1 MTNIKK
7 RILVSIILLSLVV
20 GIFFLEKFDMHIT
33 KFVTLGVSIGMIA
46 AFIYS
51 LLKLDKKVFNASNLF
66 LIFVFLLLLISFS
79 YCSYKVGERP
89 WTILMMLIII
99 SSADMAGYFFGSLFK
114 GSKMWESLSPNKT
127 WSGQIFGII
136 FGTVAI
142 ILFGFI
148 VSKTFMPQML
158 WIGIGVSLLS
168 QYGDLTASF
177 IKRKLGIKDFSNV
190 LPGHGGII
198 DRFDG
203 WIYVLPIIYFVML

>member
-1 MTNIKK
+1 MTNITK
-7 RILVSIILLSLVV
+7 RILVSIFLFSAVV
-20 GIFFLEKFDMHIT
+20 GIFFLEKSGIHIT
-33 KFVTLGVSIGMIA
+33 KFITFGISIGMIFE
-46 AFIYS
+46 FIYS
-51 LLKLDKKVFNASNLF
+51 LTRLDKKVFNNSNIVLCF
-66 LIFVFLLLLISFS
+66 IFILLLIILSI
-79 YCSYKVGERP
+79 CAYKIGTRP
-89 WTILMMLIII
+89 WIVLMMLIII
-99 SSADMAGYFFGSLFK
+99 SSADMAGYIFGSLFK

-136 FGTVAI
+136 FGTISIV
-142 ILFGFI
+142 LFGFI

-177 IKRKLGIKDFSNV
+177 IKRKLGIKDFGNI
-190 LPGHGGII
+190 LPGHGGLL